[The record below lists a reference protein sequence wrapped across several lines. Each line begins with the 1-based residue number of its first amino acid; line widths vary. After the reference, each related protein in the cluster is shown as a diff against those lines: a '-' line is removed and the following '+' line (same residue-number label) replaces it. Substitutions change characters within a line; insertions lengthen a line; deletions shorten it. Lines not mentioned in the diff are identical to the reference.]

1 MPTKTKKFKVSLILP
16 CYKVEEYLPKCLD
29 SLLKQTLDGIEVICI
44 NDGSPDNCLEVMK
57 SYQKKFS
64 GNNQLVIVDKKNAGV
79 WIGRQD
85 GIKKARGEF
94 IGFIDPDDYVDK
106 KYCEKLYNAAV
117 KNHADISVC
126 GFDRIDLDTGKL
138 YSREMCNPKF
148 RKINIEKNPGALL
161 EINGAPWNKF
171 YRSELLKAMPHLKNV
186 PKVLDDMIFLQLVFL
201 QANTIIFIKDSLYYY
216 MVRKDSIINT
226 IKPEV
231 IPGVYAAMLEMKDY
245 YKKSRPQL
253 LEFVDANAGL
263 HLGVSFM
270 YRLSENGKKKFQKI
284 LTDNKA
290 FLDENFPKWLNNK
303 YVTHKYIKAN
313 RGANKKLRIALQF
326 YKMHMFKFFIATYK
340 FFIKHTGLDI
350 KW

>member
-94 IGFIDPDDYVDK
+94 IGFIDPDDYVNEQ
-106 KYCEKLYNAAV
+106 YCEKLYNAAI
-117 KNHADISVC
+117 KNDADISVC
-126 GFDRIDLDTGKL
+126 GFDRIDLDTGNL
-138 YSREMCNPKF
+138 YSREMCDPKY
-148 RKINIEKNPGALL
+148 RKLNVEKNPGVLL

-171 YRSELLKAMPHLKNV
+171 YRAELLKNMPQLKNI
-186 PKVLDDMIFLQLVFL
+186 PKVLDDMMFLQLVFI
-201 QANTIIFIKDSLYYY
+201 NTKTIAFIKDSLYYY

-226 IKPEV
+226 VKPEV
-231 IPGVYAAMLEMKDY
+231 IPGVYAAMLEVKQY
-245 YKKSRPQL
+245 YKKERPTL
-253 LEFVDANAGL
+253 LEFTDANAGL

-270 YRLSENGKKKFQKI
+270 YRLSENPKNEFNKI
-284 LTDNKA
+284 FKENLDFLNK
-290 FLDENFPKWLNNK
+290 NFPEMA
-303 YVTHKYIKAN
+303 I
-313 RGANKKLRIALQF
+313 
-326 YKMHMFKFFIATYK
+326 
-340 FFIKHTGLDI
+340 
-350 KW
+350 

>member
-1 MPTKTKKFKVSLILP
+1 MPTKSKFKVSLILP

-29 SLLKQTLDGIEVICI
+29 SLLRQTLDGIEVIAV
-44 NDGSPDNCLEVMK
+44 NDGSPDNGLKVLK
-57 SYQKKFS
+57 SYQKKFT
-64 GNNQLVIVDKKNAGV
+64 GNNKLVIIDKENAGV
-79 WIGRQD
+79 WIGRLD

-94 IGFIDPDDYVDK
+94 IGFIDPDDYVAD

-117 KNHADISVC
+117 KNNADISVC
-126 GFDRIDLDTGKL
+126 GFDRVDLDTGKL

-148 RKINIEKNPGALL
+148 RKVTIEKNPGVLL
-161 EINGAPWNKF
+161 EVNGAPWNKF
-171 YRSELLKAMPHLKNV
+171 YRSELLKTMPQLKTI
-186 PKVLDDMIFLQLVFL
+186 PKVLDDMMFLQLVFVK
-201 QANTIIFIKDSLYYY
+201 ANSIAFIKDSLYYY

-231 IPGVYAAMLEMKDY
+231 IPGVYAAMLEVKNY
-245 YKKSRPQL
+245 YKELRPNL

-270 YRLSENGKKKFQKI
+270 YRLSENGKEKFKKIFTK
-284 LTDNKA
+284 NKE
-290 FLDENFPKWLNNK
+290 FLNKNFPKWLNNK
-303 YVTHKYIKAN
+303 YVTHSYIKSH
-313 RGANKKLRIALQF
+313 RGVNQKLRIALQF